1 MRRAFAVLVLGLAAC
16 SANQLSRKS
25 PIAEPE
31 VVIEQT
37 SNVAPAARNIT
48 GGITVRFRVRVRNL
62 ANEVVTLKRID
73 MRSIGIGS
81 YTIDGISQAFNVGI
95 KPGSESAVE
104 FWAAGFIADPS
115 VTGAN
120 GPVTLRA
127 VMLFDSASGQL
138 QTVVTQQVRSLT
150 AADSLS

>member
-1 MRRAFAVLVLGLAAC
+1 MRSSGVTVLLLCLAAC

-48 GGITVRFRVRVRNL
+48 GGITVRFRVRVRNV
-62 ANEVVTLKRID
+62 ASEVVKLKRID
-73 MRSIGIGS
+73 LRSIGIGS
-81 YTIDGISQAFNVGI
+81 YTIDNISRSFDVAIN
-95 KPGSESAVE
+95 PGSESAVE
-104 FWAAGFIADPS
+104 FWAPGYIADPS
-115 VTGAN
+115 VSGAN

-127 VMLFDSASGQL
+127 VMLFDSQSGQL

-150 AADSLS
+150 AAD